1 MSDPGPH
8 ISVSADIGGTFT
20 DVVTVDERDGSVV
33 VGKSDTV
40 AEDPTAGVISGLESI
55 GLSLRE
61 GSRFLHG
68 TTIGINALLERKGAT
83 VGFITTEGFRDV
95 PIIGTGSW
103 PPYLMAWKQ
112 TPPLVPRRRCC
123 EVRERI
129 RVDGSIEQAIDV
141 DEVLERVDDLV
152 GQGADAIAVAFFNS
166 YANPVHEQAAGDAI
180 RARHP
185 DLVVVLS
192 HELTRRYRE
201 VDRSLTT
208 SAEAYLRP
216 RMRRYFDRLTGG
228 LDEAGFEGQLFITSS
243 DGGVM
248 GGEQARDR
256 ALRTLVSGCAS
267 GVSGAAAMAARS
279 GWADV
284 LAIDMGGTSFDAAV
298 IHGGKPRI
306 LQSAELAGL
315 RFILPMIDLVTIGAG
330 GGSIA
335 SVDAAG
341 GLSVG
346 PASAGADPGPAC
358 YGRGGELPTFTD
370 AALVAGLLP
379 EQLLSGGMSLDREIA
394 IEALRTHV
402 AEPLELSIEETAAG
416 IISIIETRMAQTL
429 EELTVGQGLD
439 PRTFTVMAYGGGGPV
454 VAAELASRLDARR
467 VVIPMNPG
475 VFSALGMQ
483 TLDIVHEFSRTRI
496 SAVSDTTSEQVESVF
511 EELNEEAVEVLHK
524 EQVEDELI
532 QLLGSVEMRYEGQE
546 HTISVPAGIEAV
558 SLEDLRVSFE
568 DLHEASFGYRIDGEV
583 EIVGYGVR
591 AIGVLSKPNI
601 GVDSEGSDDAS
612 AALSGHRRVH
622 DRSTGASEWP
632 IYQRDLLESGNVIV
646 GPAVIEEL
654 TATTVVSA
662 SFIASV
668 DPHGNLVLDK
678 AKGEDDDRPD

>member
-1 MSDPGPH
+1 MWVSDLSPH

-33 VGKSDTV
+33 VGKCDTV
-40 AEDPTAGVISGLESI
+40 AEDPTVGIINGLESI
-55 GLSLRE
+55 GLSLKD

-129 RVDGSIEQAIDV
+129 RVDGSIEQAIEAA
-141 DEVLERVDDLV
+141 EVLERTDELV
-152 GQGADAIAVAFFNS
+152 EQGANAIAVTFFNS
-166 YANPVHEQAAGDAI
+166 YSNPVHERAAGDAI
-180 RARHP
+180 RARYP

-208 SAEAYLRP
+208 IAEAYLRP
-216 RMRRYFDRLTGG
+216 RMRRYFDRLTDG
-228 LDEAGFEGQLFITSS
+228 LDEADFDGQLFITSS

-279 GWADV
+279 GWTDI

-298 IHGGKPRI
+298 VHGGKPRI

-379 EQLLSGGMSLDREIA
+379 EQLLSGGMSLDKVLA
-394 IEALRTHV
+394 IESLKTHV
-402 AEPLELSIEETAAG
+402 AEPLGLSIEETAAG

-439 PRTFTVMAYGGGGPV
+439 PRSFTVVAYGGGGPV
-454 VAAELASRLDARR
+454 VAAELASRLGAKR
-467 VVIPMNPG
+467 VVIPMHPG

-496 SAVSDTTSEQVESVF
+496 SAVSETSSEQVGSVF
-511 EELNEEAVEVLHK
+511 DELNEEAIEVLRQ
-524 EQVEDELI
+524 EQVEGEQI

-546 HTISVPAGIEAV
+546 HAISVPAGAAAA
-558 SLEDLRVSFE
+558 SLDALHTSFE
-568 DLHEASFGYRIDGEV
+568 NLHEASFGYKIEGEV

-591 AIGVLSKPNI
+591 AIGVLSKPKI
-601 GVDSEGSDDAS
+601 GTDSVGGEDAS
-612 AALSGHRRVH
+612 AALSGHRSVH
-622 DRSTGASEWP
+622 DRSTGKSEWP
-632 IYQRDLLESGNVIV
+632 IYRRDLLRSGNVIK

-662 SFIASV
+662 DFVASV
-668 DPHGNLVLDK
+668 DGHGNLVLDR
-678 AKGEDDDRPD
+678 AEGEDDD

>member
-1 MSDPGPH
+1 VSSH

-33 VGKSDTV
+33 VGKSETV
-40 AEDPTAGVISGLESI
+40 AEDPTAGIISGLESI
-55 GLSLRE
+55 GMSLRD
-61 GSRFLHG
+61 GTRFLHG

-103 PPYLMAWKQ
+103 PPYLMAWEQ
-112 TPPLVPRRRCC
+112 PAPLVPRRRCT

-129 RVDGSIEQAIDV
+129 RVDGSIEQAIDTE
-141 DEVLERVDDLV
+141 EVLERVDDLIE
-152 GQGADAIAVAFFNS
+152 QGADAIAVTFFNS
-166 YANPVHEQAAGDAI
+166 YANPVHERVAGEAI

-185 DLVVVLS
+185 ELIVVLS

-201 VDRSLTT
+201 VDRTHTT

-228 LDEAGFEGQLFITSS
+228 LDDAGFDGQLFITSS

-248 GGEQARDR
+248 GADQARDR

-279 GWADV
+279 GWTDV

-298 IHGGKPRI
+298 IHGGEPRI

-315 RFILPMIDLVTIGAG
+315 RFLLPMIDLVTIGAG

-335 SVDAAG
+335 GVDAAG

-370 AALVAGLLP
+370 AALLAGLLP
-379 EQLLSGGMSLDREIA
+379 EQLLSGGMTLQKESAR
-394 IEALRTHV
+394 EALETHV
-402 AEPLELSIEETAAG
+402 AKPLGLSIEDTAAG

-429 EELTVGQGLD
+429 EELTVGRGLD
-439 PRTFTVMAYGGGGPV
+439 PRSFTVMAYGGGGPV
-454 VAAELASRLDARR
+454 VAAELATRLGAKR
-467 VVIPMNPG
+467 VVVPMHPG

-483 TLDIVHEFSRTRI
+483 TLDVVHEFSRTRI
-496 SAVSDTTSEQVESVF
+496 SAVAETTPEEIASAF
-511 EELNEEAVEVLHK
+511 EEICDEAITVLRG
-524 EQVEDELI
+524 EQIEDDLIEL
-532 QLLGSVEMRYEGQE
+532 LRSVEMRYDGQE
-546 HTISVPAGIEAV
+546 HAIAVPLGNGSSTPD
-558 SLEDLRVSFE
+558 SLLQAFE
-568 DLHEASFGYRIDGEV
+568 DLHEASFGYTIDGEV
-583 EIVGYGVR
+583 EIVGFGVR
-591 AIGVLSKPNI
+591 AIGVLSKPRI
-601 GVDSEGSDDAS
+601 GAGPGGGEDPS
-612 AALSGHRRVH
+612 AARSGSREVH
-622 DRSTGASEWP
+622 DRTTGVAEWP
-632 IYQRDLLESGNVIV
+632 IYRRDLLEPGNVIE
-646 GPAVIEEL
+646 GPAIIEEL

-662 SFIASV
+662 TFVAFV
-668 DPHGNLVLDK
+668 DPHGSLVLD
-678 AKGEDDDRPD
+678 ARKGSDDD